1 MSISTLTK
9 SLLLALHRHR
19 KSEPDVFIFTLPRT
33 GSSLL
38 AEILNT
44 DPKAKTA
51 SEPFALL
58 NNNTRVL
65 GRYLDKTSW
74 AERYVDVSE
83 THVQQLVRYLEALS
97 EGKTWNSYYWSD
109 FFTSTHHLRSS
120 RTIFKIHRLSYYFG
134 DLMHHFKDDFG
145 LYLIRHPIAHSLS
158 RLRKNWSE
166 YIDLYAGSAK
176 IKRHLSK
183 EAQTKIKE
191 VNATGSPLEKFV
203 CSWCLENYVFIHAY
217 QKNALPENVFPVFYE
232 ELVREPGPVLKD
244 LCHKIRMEYRENMLS
259 VLDHPSRG
267 IVHST
272 PETASQIHAGNT
284 EFLVGRWK
292 ENVDGSTLEKTR
304 EILTSF
310 GIALY
315 LDSF

>member
-9 SLLLALHRHR
+9 TLLLKLHRHR

-44 DPKAKTA
+44 DPRAKTA
-51 SEPFALL
+51 SEPFALHI
-58 NNNTRVL
+58 NNVRVL
-65 GRYLDKTSW
+65 GTYVDRNSW

-83 THVQQLVRYLEALS
+83 AHFQQLIGYLEALS
-97 EGKTWNSYYWSD
+97 DGKTWNSYYWSD
-109 FFTSTHHLRSS
+109 LFASTHHLKSS

-145 LYLIRHPIAHSLS
+145 LYLIRHPIAHSHS
-158 RLRKNWSE
+158 RMRKNWSE

-183 EAQTKIKE
+183 EARTKIKE
-191 VNATGSPLEKFV
+191 VHATGSPLERFV
-203 CSWCLENYVFIHAY
+203 CSWCLENYVFIQAY
-217 QKNALPENVFPVFYE
+217 QKGTLPENVFPVFYE
-232 ELVREPGPVLKD
+232 ELVREPEPVLKD
-244 LCHKIRMEYRENMLS
+244 LCRKIRMEYKETMLS
-259 VLDHPSRG
+259 VMDQPSRG

-272 PETASQIHAGNT
+272 RETASQVHAGNK
-284 EFLVGRWK
+284 EYLVDRWK
-292 ENVDGSTLEKTR
+292 KDLDGPTLEKTR

-310 GIALY
+310 GITLY